1 MEIQIDMKSL
11 ASTKKPKSL
20 VSMLVTSQ
28 ECVGRRSYMNPLYKL
43 SKTLGV
49 QIVSMQFIGITCAW
63 TNHIPCQKPLADK
76 RPSCLE
82 GKRRNATEDS
92 GAPKMSSKESETL
105 YTQWEHQKA
114 LHEQLK
120 ILRKLQLQ
128 TEENGRCLQKF
139 MEDQYKVREAFFHA
153 TQSMSMTKG
162 IATEGT
168 SAPFSS
174 DKLLVSLDEDLTKD
188 DMLSDLAKNDVSSDV
203 ELVASPSCKR
213 ARIDAE
219 SSKATISSNN
229 FQL

>member
-1 MEIQIDMKSL
+1 M
-11 ASTKKPKSL
+11 
-20 VSMLVTSQ
+20 
-28 ECVGRRSYMNPLYKL
+28 
-43 SKTLGV
+43 GV
-49 QIVSMQFIGITCAW
+49 QGLTIYHVKS
-63 TNHIPCQKPLADK
+63 HLQKYRLQRYQPEGTEDK